1 MIFNTH
7 DTLQKAKKIK
17 AILFD
22 IDGVLTDGGIIYDDT
37 GLEYKR
43 YNVKD
48 GQIISH
54 LRRLDFIVGAITGRE
69 SNVVKNRCNEL
80 KLDFHKHWVKDKLLE
95 YEAFKTNYNLTDE
108 QVVYI
113 GDDIIDLSILV
124 RCGLSATPND
134 ARVYVKE
141 NVDIITDTKGG
152 EGVFRDIADYILESQ
167 ELLNELIE
175 QSKRGKI
182 KWIVKNYIKN

>member
-1 MIFNTH
+1 MTFNTEN
-7 DTLQKAKKIK
+7 TKEKAKKIK

-22 IDGVLTDGGIIYDDT
+22 IDGVLTDGGIIYDDS

-54 LRRLDFIVGAITGRE
+54 LKRLGFVVGAVTGRE
-69 SNVVKNRCNEL
+69 SDVVKNRCIEL
-80 KLDFHKHWVKDKLLE
+80 KLDFHKHGIKDKLAE
-95 YEAFKTNYNLTDE
+95 YTYFKKEYTLKDE
-108 QVVYI
+108 EIAYI

-134 ARVYVKE
+134 ARTYMKK
-141 NVDIITDTKGG
+141 NVDIVTDSKGG
-152 EGVFRDIADYILESQ
+152 EGVLRDIADYILESQ
-167 ELLNELIE
+167 ELLETLIE
-175 QSKRGKI
+175 QSKKG
-182 KWIVKNYIKN
+182 N

>member
-1 MIFNTH
+1 MIFNKDNTA
-7 DTLQKAKKIK
+7 QKAKKIK

-22 IDGVLTDGGIIYDDT
+22 VDGVLTDGGIIYDDN

-54 LRRLDFIVGAITGRE
+54 LKRLGFKVGAITGRE
-69 SNVVKNRCNEL
+69 SDVVKNRCVEL
-80 KLDFHKHWVKDKLLE
+80 KLDFHKHGVKDKLLE
-95 YEAFKTNYNLTDE
+95 YTAFKEKYELSDE
-108 QVVYI
+108 QIAYI
-113 GDDIIDLSILV
+113 GDDIIDLCILV

-134 ARVYVKE
+134 ARSYMKE
-141 NVDIITDTKGG
+141 SVDIVTASKGG

-167 ELLNELIE
+167 GLLEELIK
-175 QSKRGKI
+175 QSRKLD
-182 KWIVKNYIKN
+182 

>member
-1 MIFNTH
+1 MILNTN

-22 IDGVLTDGGIIYDDT
+22 VDGVLTDGGIIYDDN

-54 LRRLDFIVGAITGRE
+54 LKRWGFIVGAITGRE
-69 SNVVKNRCNEL
+69 SDVVKNRCNEL
-80 KLDFHKHWVKDKLLE
+80 KLDFHKHGVKDKLIE
-95 YEAFKTNYNLTDE
+95 YTSFKSMYDLIDE
-108 QVVYI
+108 EIAYI
-113 GDDIIDLSILV
+113 GDDIIDLSILS

-134 ARVYVKE
+134 ARVYIKE
-141 NVDIITDTKGG
+141 NVDIITTSKGG
-152 EGVFRDIADYILESQ
+152 EGVFRDISDYILESQ
-167 ELLNELIE
+167 GLLQELIKE
-175 QSKRGKI
+175 SKKGILK
-182 KWIVKNYIKN
+182 

>member
-1 MIFNTH
+1 MIFNSK
-7 DTLQKAKKIK
+7 DCKQKAQKIK

-22 IDGVLTDGGIIYDDT
+22 VDGVLTDGGIIYDDS

-54 LRRLDFIVGAITGRE
+54 LKKYGFVVGAITGRE
-69 SNVVKNRCNEL
+69 SDVVKNRCVEL
-80 KLDFHKHWVKDKLLE
+80 KLDYHKHGIKDKLVE
-95 YEAFKTNYNLTDE
+95 YENFKKQFCFEDS
-108 QVVYI
+108 QVAYI

-134 ARVYVKE
+134 ARVYMKE
-141 NVDIITDTKGG
+141 NVNIVTDSKGG
-152 EGVFRDIADYILESQ
+152 DGVLRDVSDFILSSQ
-167 ELLNELIE
+167 NYLEEILNR
-175 QSKRGKI
+175 SKKDKI
-182 KWIVKNYIKN
+182 

>member
-1 MIFNTH
+1 MIFNSD
-7 DTLQKAKKIK
+7 DTLEKAKKIK

-54 LRRLDFIVGAITGRE
+54 LKRLGFVVGSITGRE
-69 SNVVKNRCNEL
+69 SDVVKNRCIEL
-80 KLDFHKHWVKDKLLE
+80 KLDFHKHGIKDKLLE
-95 YEAFKTNYNLTDE
+95 YNGFKEKYNLTDE
-108 QVVYI
+108 QIAYI
-113 GDDIIDLSILV
+113 GDDIIDLSILI

-134 ARVYVKE
+134 ARKYMKE
-141 NVDIITDTKGG
+141 NVDIVTDSKGG
-152 EGVFRDIADYILESQ
+152 EGVLRDIADYILESQ
-167 ELLNELIE
+167 DLLEELIK
-175 QSKRGKI
+175 QSKK
-182 KWIVKNYIKN
+182 VDTNE

>member
-1 MIFNTH
+1 MTFNTQN
-7 DTLQKAKKIK
+7 TKIKAQKIK

-22 IDGVLTDGGIIYDDT
+22 VDGVLTDGGIIYDDS

-54 LRRLDFIVGAITGRE
+54 LKRLGFEVGAITGRE
-69 SNVVKNRCNEL
+69 SDVVKNRCNEL
-80 KLDFHKHWVKDKLLE
+80 KLDFHKHGVKDKLLE
-95 YEAFKTNYNLTDE
+95 YVSFKKKYNLVDE
-108 QVVYI
+108 DIAYI

-134 ARVYVKE
+134 ARAYMKDS
-141 NVDIITDTKGG
+141 VDIVTSSKGG
-152 EGVFRDIADYILESQ
+152 DGVFRDIADYILDSQ
-167 ELLNELIE
+167 NLLEELIK
-175 QSKRGKI
+175 QSKKI
-182 KWIVKNYIKN
+182 D